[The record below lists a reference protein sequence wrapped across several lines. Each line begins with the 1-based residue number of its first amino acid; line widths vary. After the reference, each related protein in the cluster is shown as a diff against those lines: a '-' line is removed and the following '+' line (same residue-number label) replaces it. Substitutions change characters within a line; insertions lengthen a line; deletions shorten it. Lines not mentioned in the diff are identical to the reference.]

1 MPLNLVGLLA
11 VITHRL
17 LCVDAV
23 LVQHLVSGLCVHIAL
38 ASVHI
43 PANPDTGT
51 GLIRT
56 PVFLAFL

>member
-1 MPLNLVGLLA
+1 MPLYLVGLLA

-38 ASVHI
+38 ASVL
-43 PANPDTGT
+43 
-51 GLIRT
+51 LI
-56 PVFLAFL
+56 